1 MSKRNQDYKKLL
13 EEIIESLKHTPEEL
27 NKALDTPKKMWQ
39 ATKDMTKD
47 EYALISRYVKSNLKE
62 FAENYEKDKEAIAND
77 PFRDVIAESIWQ
89 GLLDI
94 TDKTQIEWMEVFQD
108 IEHKGLYE
116 AGDVIG
122 LGALVCEKCG
132 HRQEHTHPC
141 EITPCIECGNN
152 AFTRVPL
159 KP

>member
-1 MSKRNQDYKKLL
+1 MSKRNQKYKQILDD
-13 EEIIESLKHTPEEL
+13 IIESLKNSPEEL
-27 NKALDTPKKMWQ
+27 HKALDTPKKMWQ

-47 EYALISRYVKSNLKE
+47 EYALISRYVKSDLKE
-62 FAENYEKDKEAIAND
+62 FAENYEKDKEVIAND
-77 PFRDVIAESIWQ
+77 PFRDVIAESVWQ
-89 GLLDI
+89 RLLDI
-94 TDKTQIEWMEVFQD
+94 TDKTQIEWLEVFQD

-116 AGDVIG
+116 VGEVIG

-132 HRQEHTHPC
+132 HRQEYSHPC
-141 EITPCIECGNN
+141 EIIPCVQCGNH

>member
-1 MSKRNQDYKKLL
+1 MTKRNQDYNKVL
-13 EEIIESLKHTPEEL
+13 EQVIESLKLAPKEL
-27 NKALDTPKKMWQ
+27 DKALETPKQMWQ

-47 EYALISRYVKSNLKE
+47 EFALINEYVKSDLKE
-62 FAENYEKDKEAIAND
+62 FSDNYKKDKEALEND
-77 PFRDVIAESIWQ
+77 PFRDVISESIWE

-94 TDKTQIEWMEVFQD
+94 TDKTQIEWLEVFQD
-108 IEHKGLYE
+108 IEHKGLYQV
-116 AGDVIG
+116 GDVIG

-132 HRQEHTHPC
+132 HRQEYTHAC
-141 EITPCIECGNN
+141 EITPCVQCQNH